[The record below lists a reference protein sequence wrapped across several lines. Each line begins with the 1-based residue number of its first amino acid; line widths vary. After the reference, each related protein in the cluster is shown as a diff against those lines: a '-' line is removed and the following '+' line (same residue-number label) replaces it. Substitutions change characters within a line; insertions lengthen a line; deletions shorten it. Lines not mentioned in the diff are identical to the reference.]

1 MKKYLRSEFLILALT
16 SVVSVGCSLM
26 QRHPDSGYASTKS
39 IVSPQSNRSSKTSTT
54 TTDQNIMT
62 HSSKSERAKLQNLEN
77 SLNTK
82 KEIEQYSKLLPWFK
96 SEQERLDFLSQGNF
110 EQKQKWL
117 NEENFMT
124 RPQQI
129 TNEMKELID
138 AQDITVGMPQS
149 LVKKSWGDPD
159 AVEVSG
165 NPQFKN
171 ERWRYNKYVST
182 NDGYKA
188 EKKSVYFEGGKVV
201 GWEVE

>member
-1 MKKYLRSEFLILALT
+1 MKTKKLKLLALGT
-16 SVVSVGCSLM
+16 IFTAIFGNALSGCSLL
-26 QRHPDSGYASTKS
+26 QRNPDSGYGSATAKPSTRSKV
-39 IVSPQSNRSSKTSTT
+39 ITDAVANTPSSKTE
-54 TTDQNIMT
+54 
-62 HSSKSERAKLQNLEN
+62 KAKLQNLEN
-77 SLNTK
+77 SLNTR
-82 KEIEQYSKLLPWFK
+82 KEVEQYSKLLPWFK
-96 SEQERLDFLSQGNF
+96 TDQERLEFLGQGNF

-117 NEENFMT
+117 NEQNFLA
-124 RPQQI
+124 RPQQV
-129 TNEMKELID
+129 TNEMKELVD

-165 NPQFKN
+165 NPQFRN